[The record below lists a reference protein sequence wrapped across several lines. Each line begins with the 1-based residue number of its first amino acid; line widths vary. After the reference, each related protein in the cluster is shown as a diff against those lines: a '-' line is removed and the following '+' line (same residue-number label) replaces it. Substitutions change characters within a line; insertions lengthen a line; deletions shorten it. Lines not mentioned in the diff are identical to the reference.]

1 MADEIR
7 EFRGPDGTRWGVEVK
22 VPGSSNAMVVFH
34 HPGGGTA
41 RLDRYA
47 WHQWRGPEARSVT
60 GSLRKEAVM
69 KALNPAALALLF
81 RRSMPISAGRT
92 PLTEPN
98 PRVVEEDL
106 NPVTR

>member
-1 MADEIR
+1 MAHEIR
-7 EFRGPDGTRWGVEVK
+7 EFTGPDGTKWGAEVK

-34 HPGGGTA
+34 HPGGRTA

-60 GSLRKEAVM
+60 GSLNVEAVM
-69 KALNPAALALLF
+69 KVLTPAVLSLLF

-92 PLTEPN
+92 PLTE
-98 PRVVEEDL
+98 
-106 NPVTR
+106 TATT